1 MIQTAKIYGIPNC
14 DTVKKARSWL
24 EENEVH
30 YQFHDFKKNGITKE
44 KLEEWIQNSGWQNLL
59 NKRGTTWK
67 TLSANDQVMV
77 NNEKSAIAVMIQKP
91 SVIKRPVIE
100 TQGRLLIGFDAEEYK
115 NAFKNNG
122 DFG

>member
-115 NAFKNNG
+115 NAFKKQR
-122 DFG
+122 